1 MRTIFFKKHR
11 PSSNDTT
18 DDLKSADSYSSST
31 SSSSPL
37 TWDVFLSFHGKDT
50 RRNFTS
56 HLYSALDR
64 AGIRTF
70 IDDHA
75 LEKGQEISPSLL
87 EAIRNSNMFI
97 VVLSENYASSRWC
110 LDELTEILS
119 CAKTKNQVVPVFC
132 YVDPSDVRHQK
143 GSFRKALNCH
153 KKRCSVEMI
162 TKWKSALSG
171 IAQISGHHLIKEA
184 NEHESDFI
192 QKIVENV
199 ATRAFT
205 KASHHEKLF
214 GIDSVVEEIEQKLSM
229 DCNDVRVIGICGMGG
244 IGKTTIART
253 FYNENFNKF
262 EIRCFNENCEQNSQG
277 GTSLFCPLEQLLN
290 DLLRK
295 KNKVI
300 DVEGKIRKLK
310 QMLHSKKALIILDDL
325 DKTQNPELLLNLSN
339 FFSAGSR
346 IIITTRDVN
355 LLNKLKFVISEV
367 YIYMV
372 KALGKADSLSL
383 FSYHAFR
390 KLMPPDSFKELSLS
404 FVTHGGG
411 LPLAL
416 KVLGSSLLGRTDESF
431 WKDKL
436 AKVKAIPEND
446 IQKILQLSYDE
457 LEDEAQKAI
466 FLDIAFF
473 FVGKD
478 KDEAADVFKSCD
490 FFPGVGIPNLVDRC
504 LLTIDEDNKFEM
516 HNLIQDMGRE
526 LGKTTRLFLRGNAW
540 KELQNLEGRNNVEGL
555 VLDLTTSEDRQMNTV
570 IFERMSNLR
579 LLQIIE
585 ADDITGSFENL
596 LPKLRCIRW
605 HECPW
610 KYLPST
616 LCPQNLVSL
625 DMPLSKLKRLWKADM
640 LSGILGKTPMPI
652 KRFNYLSCLN
662 LNDCRDLKRLPEQL
676 GDMKA
681 LKKIDASFTAID
693 KLPDS
698 VTQLKGLVTLE
709 LFGCKKLKKLPQ
721 DIGNMEGLEYFGAGN
736 SAVEQLPDSF
746 GGLFNL
752 VELEQ
757 NRCKKLKNLP
767 NSICKL
773 KLLKLYLTECSKL
786 EQLPEQLGKMQCLE
800 YLSAANTAIE
810 QVPDSIGLLGSL
822 KRLDFRDCE
831 KLKFVPES
839 LWNLTSV
846 QELSLNPGA
855 TGKIS
860 LPDSVKSMKKLDSLN
875 LSCDVRLCLPMI
887 LSFPSLEILILTD
900 VGQILSSSKPFS
912 FSKLFNLY
920 HLTLNNCTSL
930 GSSLPELPLN
940 LEQLYIR
947 NHTSLE
953 QLPDLSSLRKLE
965 YLEIM
970 GCINLQSIS
979 LLPSHLQWL
988 FVKEC
993 TILQDLP
1000 DLSMLKELRNLSLIQ
1015 CNNLK
1020 SRSLEQGFLKV
1031 GPFEADLP
1039 NTEVAEWFNYKSSGH
1054 AVSFVVPPNFGSNVL
1069 GLALWVVFT
1078 CKFCIENRGKSYMRA
1093 VITNGTEGITENYY
1107 MGVHAVVGEAQST
1120 IKSIPGEELSMKSG
1134 DRIKV
1139 FFPSS
1144 LYSDDEFEFPNGE
1157 VKVSTCGVHVIR
1169 DRPSTS
1175 VH

>member
-1 MRTIFFKKHR
+1 
-11 PSSNDTT
+11 
-18 DDLKSADSYSSST
+18 
-31 SSSSPL
+31 
-37 TWDVFLSFHGKDT
+37 
-50 RRNFTS
+50 
-56 HLYSALDR
+56 
-64 AGIRTF
+64 
-70 IDDHA
+70 
-75 LEKGQEISPSLL
+75 
-87 EAIRNSNMFI
+87 
-97 VVLSENYASSRWC
+97 
-110 LDELTEILS
+110 
-119 CAKTKNQVVPVFC
+119 
-132 YVDPSDVRHQK
+132 
-143 GSFRKALNCH
+143 
-153 KKRCSVEMI
+153 
-162 TKWKSALSG
+162 
-171 IAQISGHHLIKEA
+171 
-184 NEHESDFI
+184 
-192 QKIVENV
+192 
-199 ATRAFT
+199 
-205 KASHHEKLF
+205 
-214 GIDSVVEEIEQKLSM
+214 
-229 DCNDVRVIGICGMGG
+229 
-244 IGKTTIART
+244 
-253 FYNENFNKF
+253 
-262 EIRCFNENCEQNSQG
+262 
-277 GTSLFCPLEQLLN
+277 
-290 DLLRK
+290 
-295 KNKVI
+295 
-300 DVEGKIRKLK
+300 
-310 QMLHSKKALIILDDL
+310 
-325 DKTQNPELLLNLSN
+325 
-339 FFSAGSR
+339 
-346 IIITTRDVN
+346 
-355 LLNKLKFVISEV
+355 
-367 YIYMV
+367 
-372 KALGKADSLSL
+372 
-383 FSYHAFR
+383 
-390 KLMPPDSFKELSLS
+390 
-404 FVTHGGG
+404 
-411 LPLAL
+411 
-416 KVLGSSLLGRTDESF
+416 
-431 WKDKL
+431 
-436 AKVKAIPEND
+436 
-446 IQKILQLSYDE
+446 
-457 LEDEAQKAI
+457 
-466 FLDIAFF
+466 
-473 FVGKD
+473 
-478 KDEAADVFKSCD
+478 
-490 FFPGVGIPNLVDRC
+490 
-504 LLTIDEDNKFEM
+504 
-516 HNLIQDMGRE
+516 
-526 LGKTTRLFLRGNAW
+526 
-540 KELQNLEGRNNVEGL
+540 
-555 VLDLTTSEDRQMNTV
+555 
-570 IFERMSNLR
+570 
-579 LLQIIE
+579 
-585 ADDITGSFENL
+585 
-596 LPKLRCIRW
+596 
-605 HECPW
+605 
-610 KYLPST
+610 
-616 LCPQNLVSL
+616 
-625 DMPLSKLKRLWKADM
+625 MPLSKFKRSWKADM

-709 LFGCKKLKKLPQ
+709 LFGCKKLRKLPQ

-752 VELEQ
+752 VELDL

-786 EQLPEQLGKMQCLE
+786 DQLPEQLGKIQCLE
-800 YLSAANTAIE
+800 YLSAANTTIE
-810 QVPDSIGLLGSL
+810 QVPNSIGLLGSL

-839 LWNLTSV
+839 IWNLTSV

-875 LSCDVRLCLPMI
+875 LSCAVRLCLPMI

-953 QLPDLSSLRKLE
+953 QLPDLPSLRKLE

-1039 NTEVAEWFNYKSSGH
+1039 NTEVAKWFNYKSSGH

-1078 CKFCIENRGKSYMRA
+1078 CKSCIENRGKSYMRA

-1107 MGVHAVVGEAQST
+1107 MGVHAVVGEA
-1120 IKSIPGEELSMKSG
+1120 
-1134 DRIKV
+1134 
-1139 FFPSS
+1139 
-1144 LYSDDEFEFPNGE
+1144 
-1157 VKVSTCGVHVIR
+1157 
-1169 DRPSTS
+1169 
-1175 VH
+1175 